1 MHILYLYYENI
12 MNILLIFYNHNY
24 KILYYISS
32 MCIYSLLNNYIYIYI
47 YIIIVKIVF
56 FIIINRSIQYKVSD
70 RYYSNTNF

>member
-47 YIIIVKIVF
+47 YNYCKNCF
-56 FIIINRSIQYKVSD
+56 LYN
-70 RYYSNTNF
+70 NL